1 MSVCVNEVLSGTLYT
16 RCATTR
22 DSYQSGH
29 QGARAHYYK
38 VTHTDLCSH
47 TCFFTLGVFAVHIG
61 LLTLSLCHSEKG
73 GLTEVVCEFP
83 GSRLVICMGLELHLG
98 PPSSLLY
105 IEAKT
110 LNIGYTLYATVSKE
124 TTLRT
129 HVYRCK

>member
-110 LNIGYTLYATVSKE
+110 YE
-124 TTLRT
+124 
-129 HVYRCK
+129 YRIHIIRNCVQGDKLEAM